1 MAVKPEGGS
10 TIFFLGFLG
19 LLLCHVLGIIAWV
32 QGTTYMHNA
41 CKMQKCRNMGVKLE
55 GIAVAGRILGMISSI
70 LFILS
75 LVGILIAIIIPAV
88 SSQ

>member
-10 TIFFLGFLG
+10 TIFVLGLLG
-19 LLLCHVLGIIAWV
+19 LLLCQVLGIIAWV
-32 QGTTYMHNA
+32 QGNTY
-41 CKMQKCRNMGVKLE
+41 MQKCRNMGVEPE

-70 LFILS
+70 LFIIG
-75 LVGILIAIIIPAV
+75 LVGIFIALIIPAV

>member
-1 MAVKPEGGS
+1 MAEKPEGGVA
-10 TIFFLGFLG
+10 IFVLG
-19 LLLCHVLGIIAWV
+19 LLGMLLCQVLGIIAWV
-32 QGTTYMHNA
+32 QGNTY
-41 CKMQKCRNMGVKLE
+41 MQKCRNLGVEPE

-75 LVGILIAIIIPAV
+75 LVGILIALIIPAV

>member
-1 MAVKPEGGS
+1 M
-10 TIFFLGFLG
+10 
-19 LLLCHVLGIIAWV
+19 LLCQVLGIIAWV
-32 QGTTYMHNA
+32 QGNTY
-41 CKMQKCRNMGVKLE
+41 MQKCRNLGVEPE

-75 LVGILIAIIIPAV
+75 LVGILIALIIPAV

>member
-1 MAVKPEGGS
+1 MAEKPEGGVA
-10 TIFFLGFLG
+10 IFVLG
-19 LLLCHVLGIIAWV
+19 LLGMLLCQVLGIIAWV
-32 QGTTYMHNA
+32 QGNTYL
-41 CKMQKCRNMGVKLE
+41 QKCRNLGVEPE

-75 LVGILIAIIIPAV
+75 LVGILIALIIPAV

>member
-1 MAVKPEGGS
+1 MAEKPEGGVA
-10 TIFFLGFLG
+10 IFVLG
-19 LLLCHVLGIIAWV
+19 LLGMLLCQVLGIIAWV
-32 QGTTYMHNA
+32 QGNTYL
-41 CKMQKCRNMGVKLE
+41 QKCRNLGVEPE

-75 LVGILIAIIIPAV
+75 LVGVLIALIIPAV

>member
-10 TIFFLGFLG
+10 TIFVLGLLG
-19 LLLCHVLGIIAWV
+19 LLLCQVLGIIAWV
-32 QGTTYMHNA
+32 QGNTYMYNA
-41 CKMQKCRNMGVKLE
+41 CKMQKCRNVGVEPE

-75 LVGILIAIIIPAV
+75 LVGIVIALIIPAV

>member
-1 MAVKPEGGS
+1 MAEKPEGGVA
-10 TIFFLGFLG
+10 IFVLG
-19 LLLCHVLGIIAWV
+19 LLGMLLCQVLGIIAWV
-32 QGTTYMHNA
+32 QGNTY
-41 CKMQKCRNMGVKLE
+41 MQKCRNLGVEPE

>member
-1 MAVKPEGGS
+1 MAEKPEGGVA
-10 TIFFLGFLG
+10 IFVLG
-19 LLLCHVLGIIAWV
+19 LLGMLLCQVLGIIAWV
-32 QGTTYMHNA
+32 QGNTY
-41 CKMQKCRNMGVKLE
+41 MQKCRNLGVEPE

-75 LVGILIAIIIPAV
+75 LVGVLIALIIPAV

>member
-1 MAVKPEGGS
+1 MAEKPEGGVA
-10 TIFFLGFLG
+10 IFVLG
-19 LLLCHVLGIIAWV
+19 LLGMLLCQVLGIIAWV
-32 QGTTYMHNA
+32 QGNTYL
-41 CKMQKCRNMGVKLE
+41 QKCRNLGVEPE